1 MLLMQG
7 FEHHKF
13 KSETLRILGIA
24 LLTPFCSALYQFV
37 MTDFCFAVNLL
48 AIVKA
53 TIICTMAFYGVL
65 NFVIA
70 LEILEQCD
78 KQAKNEWSKNEYN

>member
-1 MLLMQG
+1 MQG
-7 FEHHKF
+7 FEQHKF
-13 KSETLRILGIA
+13 KAETLRLLGIA

-48 AIVKA
+48 TTVKVL
-53 TIICTMAFYGVL
+53 IICTMAFYGVL

-78 KQAKNEWSKNEYN
+78 KQTKRKWSKNEYN